1 MQWLATSHRILVRYA
16 AMSAATTGEWHVGWG
31 GRTIDLNQHAVA
43 RDQRFAYDFFI
54 KREGY
59 TFKGDGSV
67 NEDY

>member
-1 MQWLATSHRILVRYA
+1 MG
-16 AMSAATTGEWHVGWG
+16 AATTGEWHVGWG